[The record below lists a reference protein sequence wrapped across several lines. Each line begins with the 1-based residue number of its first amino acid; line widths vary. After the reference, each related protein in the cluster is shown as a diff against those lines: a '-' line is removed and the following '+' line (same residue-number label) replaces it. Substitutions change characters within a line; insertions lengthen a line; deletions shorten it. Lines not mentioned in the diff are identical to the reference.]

1 MPELPEVE
9 TVRRGLAR
17 LVTGRRVVGVEVSRP
32 SVARR
37 APGGPAELVARL
49 TGRRLESAV
58 RRGKFCWLV
67 LDGADEALL
76 VHLGMSGQMR
86 LGVAGSVVVDHPH
99 RRARLALD
107 DGSVLDFVDQRTFGH
122 LTVTE
127 LEATDD
133 GRPGGAGSALPL
145 VPIPVSH
152 VARDLLDPDLD
163 RPHLVA
169 ALRSRRTGLK
179 RALLDQRLVSGIG
192 NIYADEGLWRAGLHY
207 ARATDLLRP
216 GEVARALDGTAE
228 VMTAALAVGGTSFDS
243 SYVDVNG
250 SSGYFDRSLAVY
262 GQQGRGCPRCGEPV
276 RRDAFMN
283 RSSYSCPRCQPR
295 PRHGRW

>member
-1 MPELPEVE
+1 VPELPEVE
-9 TVRRGLAR
+9 TVRRGLER
-17 LVTGRRVVGVEVSRP
+17 LVTGRRVVGVEVSRT

-37 APGGPAELVARL
+37 APGGAAELVGRL
-49 TGRRLESAV
+49 TGRLLESVV

-86 LGVAGSVVVDHPH
+86 LGAAGTVVADHPH
-99 RRARLALD
+99 RRARMALD

-122 LTVTE
+122 LTVTA
-127 LEATDD
+127 LEPTDD

-145 VPIPVSH
+145 VPGPVAH
-152 VARDLLDPDLD
+152 IARDLLDPDLD
-163 RPHLVA
+163 RPRLVA

-207 ARATDLLRP
+207 ARATERLRP
-216 GEVARALDGTAE
+216 GEVTRTLDGTAE
-228 VMTAALAVGGTSFDS
+228 VMTSALAAGGTSFDS
-243 SYVDVNG
+243 LYVDVNG

-262 GQQGRGCPRCGEPV
+262 GRQGRPCPRCGAPV
-276 RRDAFMN
+276 RRDVFMN
-283 RSSYSCPRCQPR
+283 RSSYSCPRCQTR